1 MKKKSPMTSSKTKSH
16 YQTIVIGGGIVGAG
30 IFRDLSLH
38 GVETLLVD
46 KKDFASQT
54 SQSSSKMLHGG
65 VRYLENLDFKLVW
78 EALHEK
84 NLWLKIAPHLARESN
99 FYFPIF
105 KESKRPLWM
114 IRIGLFIYDLLS
126 WFKNS
131 PHRILGR
138 KKAIA
143 EIEGIK
149 TEGLSGCGVYY
160 DAIVDDAKLTLE
172 NIYDALQNSNCHALN
187 YVGLEFFEKGD
198 DGLYSC
204 KFKDELTGDI
214 KTITCKELVIACGPF
229 TDKLL
234 EKQSN
239 INWAPVLLPTKGS
252 HLWLKK
258 DSLPVSNPMVLE
270 TKDGRIIFVIPQNKM
285 ILVGTTEEKI
295 EGDYFNISP
304 TKAEVDYLIECVN
317 TYFPKSKVT
326 LDHVLSAFAGI
337 RPLVK
342 EPGSNA
348 NKTAREHKIFTPEKG
363 LHVIIGGKL
372 TTFRVMGQAVCR
384 SITKRF
390 DIEFDKNKTLSSLRQ
405 KSTVTSFSNIK
416 VDEMILKKVIMKE
429 SVRTVEDVLE
439 RRLGYPNE
447 DHWDQRMSYDKA
459 VQVIKQLLD

>member
-1 MKKKSPMTSSKTKSH
+1 MSKPSPMKSSKTKSH
-16 YQTIVIGGGIVGAG
+16 YQTIVVGGGIVGAG

-38 GVETLLVD
+38 GVETLLID

-65 VRYLENLDFKLVW
+65 VRYLENFDFKLVW

-84 NLWLKIAPHLARESN
+84 NLWLKIAPHLAKESN

-114 IRIGLFIYDLLS
+114 IRIGLFLYDLLS
-126 WFKNS
+126 WFQNS

-138 KKAIA
+138 RKA

-149 TEGLSGCGVYY
+149 TKGLSGSGVYY

-172 NIYDALQNSNCHALN
+172 NIYDALQNTNCHALN
-187 YVGLEFFEKGD
+187 YVGLDHFSKGD

-204 KFKDELTGDI
+204 KLKDDLTGDERL
-214 KTITCKELVIACGPF
+214 ITCKELVIACGPF

-234 EKQSN
+234 ENHSN
-239 INWAPVLLPTKGS
+239 IEWTPALLPTKGS
-252 HLWLKK
+252 HLWLKR
-258 DSLPVSNPMVLE
+258 DSLPIANPMVLE
-270 TKDGRIIFVIPQNKM
+270 TKDGRIIFVIPQKNM

-295 EGDYFNISP
+295 EGDYFDISP
-304 TKAEVDYLIECVN
+304 SKDEVDYLIECVN
-317 TYFPKSKVT
+317 NYFPNSKVT

-342 EPGSNA
+342 EAGSNA
-348 NKTAREHKIFTPEKG
+348 NKTAREHKIFSPEKG
-363 LHVIIGGKL
+363 LHVILGGKL
-372 TTFRVMGQAVCR
+372 TTFRVMGQEVCR

-390 DIEFDKNKTLSSLRQ
+390 DIEFDKTKTLSSLRQ
-405 KSTVTSFSNIK
+405 KSVITSFTNIK
-416 VDEMILKKVIMKE
+416 VDEDVVKKVIKNE
-429 SVRTVEDVLE
+429 SVRTLEDVLE

-447 DHWDQRMSYDKA
+447 DHWDQKMTYKDC
-459 VQVIKQLLD
+459 VELIKKLLN